1 MTLNVKNPETTR
13 LIRELADATGESMTQ
28 AVTIAVRERLDRIR
42 ARDEADQVWAIVS
55 EIRARMPAGHLNQ
68 DVDALLYDEVSGLPK

>member
-28 AVTIAVRERLDRIR
+28 ALTIAVRERLDRIR
-42 ARDEADQVWAIVS
+42 AQEEADQVWAIVK
-55 EIRARMPAGHLNQ
+55 ELAARLPAGHLDQ
-68 DVDALLYDEVSGLPK
+68 DLDALLYDEATGLPK